1 MSALFGPSGNSQE
14 FYDMGYKQS
23 LQTPAFVRQKGLD
36 LFEYRCGRG
45 VHIGQDSAQG
55 LGAEAQKHGVLLSV
69 HAPYFISL
77 ASLEE
82 EKRQNSIRYV
92 LQSAQAARA
101 MGAQRIVLHPGGLS
115 KMSRQEAFEL
125 ASHTMRQIIDA
136 MDDAGYGDM
145 VLCPETMGKINQLG
159 DLDETLGFCRMDE
172 RLIPCIDFGHLNSRT
187 LGGLKTKEDFDAVLQ
202 EIGNRLGRERLK
214 LFHAHFSKIEYSKG
228 GEKMHLTF
236 ADETF
241 GPDYQ
246 PLLELVAEQD
256 LSPRILCESA
266 GTQSID
272 AKIMKDYYETY
283 KERL

>member
-1 MSALFGPSGNSQE
+1 
-14 FYDMGYKQS
+14 MGYKQS

-36 LFEYRCGRG
+36 LFEYQCGRG
-45 VHIGQDSAQG
+45 VHIGQASARA
-55 LGAEAQKHGVLLSV
+55 LGAEAQKYGVFLSV

-92 LQSAQAARA
+92 LESAQAARA
-101 MGAQRIVLHPGGLS
+101 MGADRIVLHPGGLS
-115 KMSRQEAFEL
+115 KMSRQEAFAL
-125 ASHTMRQIIDA
+125 ASETLRQILGA
-136 MDDAGYGDM
+136 MDAAGYGDIA
-145 VLCPETMGKINQLG
+145 LCPETMGKINQLG
-159 DLDETLGFCRMDE
+159 DLQETLGFCQMDE
-172 RLIPCIDFGHLNSRT
+172 RLIPCVDFGHLNCRT
-187 LGGLKTKEDFDAVLQ
+187 LGGLKTREDFEAVLQ
-202 EIGNRLGRERLK
+202 EIGNRLGGERLRT
-214 LFHAHFSKIEYSKG
+214 FHAHFSKIEYSKG

-246 PLLELVAEQD
+246 PLLELVAEQN

-272 AKIMKDYYETY
+272 AKIMKDYYEAY